1 MLSFNDPGE
10 MRRRSL
16 EVARQ
21 LGYPPATV
29 LPLSEEYLEPRPLPE
44 IIDRFL
50 CLGGIVSASFGL
62 DRAHARRWF
71 EREGLW
77 LKLTPEERR
86 FVLHGSEDLNDFQ
99 VRTEALWALGW
110 VLRMVNDLD
119 FSAYNRDHF
128 DADVPDEHSNDPT
141 ADWRTTIRCR
151 CFNEI
156 AAACDLAYCLH
167 WAIVEAR
174 ITNKEIPGTVRG
186 YVIWQRRHAL
196 EWVLSDEDWDDVPMD
211 T

>member
-1 MLSFNDPGE
+1 MPLLIALE
-10 MRRRSL
+10 ELRRQSL
-16 EVARQ
+16 EAAQQ

-29 LPLSEEYLEPRPLPE
+29 LPLSYDYLEPRPLPE

-50 CLGGIVSASFGL
+50 CLGGIVAASFGL
-62 DRAHARRWF
+62 DRSEARKWF

-86 FVLHGSEDLNDFQ
+86 FILHGSDDLDAFQ

-110 VLRMVNDLD
+110 VLGVVHDLD
-119 FSAYNRDHF
+119 FGAYNRDHF
-128 DADVPDEHSNDPT
+128 DADVPDEQSDELT
-141 ADWRTTIRCR
+141 ATWRSTVRCR
-151 CFNEI
+151 SFDEI

-174 ITNKEIPGTVRG
+174 IRKQETPGKVRG